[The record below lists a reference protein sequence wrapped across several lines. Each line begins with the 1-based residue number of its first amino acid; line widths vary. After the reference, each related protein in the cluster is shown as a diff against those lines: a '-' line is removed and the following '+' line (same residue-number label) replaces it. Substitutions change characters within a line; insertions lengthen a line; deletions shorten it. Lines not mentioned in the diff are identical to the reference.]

1 MSGAMNARAI
11 EHDIK
16 ERILDLW
23 ASGMKGPEIRQ
34 QMRGGLTRQNVEYVI
49 AQARGRGDQR
59 AVRRC
64 DRPGRPP
71 AEHTRD
77 GCPIPDTPVLST
89 EMGIRSVTR
98 MVPNHAFAGQGTT
111 PLYVPVSLPRLSFLE
126 TQP

>member
-1 MSGAMNARAI
+1 MATI
-11 EHDIK
+11 DHDIK

-23 ASGMKGPEIRQ
+23 FEGAGGAEIKQRI
-34 QMRGGLTRQNVEYVI
+34 RSLSRQNIEYVI
-49 AQARGRGDQR
+49 SWARGRGDQR

-71 AEHTRD
+71 RSEEYTRESQ
-77 GCPIPDTPVLST
+77 PIPDTPVLSA
-89 EMGIRSVTR
+89 ELGIRRVTK

-126 TQP
+126 PQP

>member
-1 MSGAMNARAI
+1 MATI
-11 EHDIK
+11 DHDIK

-23 ASGMKGPEIRQ
+23 FEGAGGAEIKQRI
-34 QMRGGLTRQNVEYVI
+34 RSLSRQNIEYVI
-49 AQARGRGDQR
+49 SWARGRGDQR